1 MSHLLFSFKQ
11 TVKPNGLPSGDQTHR
26 DVCLHQAP
34 CRGLGRLFKGK
45 NVTCWVTCWRL
56 CSPRADS
63 RSPSSWTSRCQA
75 HVRAQGPAPP
85 SATPTRPALCP
96 GSPSLPA
103 SARDVAVAAGAQ
115 AVAVAFSQEHGAVRV
130 VAAEQAP
137 EPRDA
142 RGPGGTE
149 VAAHERSTAPT
160 PAGHT
165 GGHGAAIT
173 RRWDSRQ
180 LQRRVCKEDWWTPD
194 VAENGN

>member
-1 MSHLLFSFKQ
+1 MGCPAATRLTGTSVCTRRPAAVWVVSSRGR
-11 TVKPNGLPSGDQTHR
+11 TSPAELPAGGSVRLRQIHGHRPPGRAAARRTCVHR
-26 DVCLHQAP
+26 DPL
-34 CRGLGRLFKGK
+34 
-45 NVTCWVTCWRL
+45 
-56 CSPRADS
+56 
-63 RSPSSWTSRCQA
+63 
-75 HVRAQGPAPP
+75 P

-149 VAAHERSTAPT
+149 VAARERGTAPT

-165 GGHGAAIT
+165 GGHGAVIT

-180 LQRRVCKEDWWTPD
+180 LQRRICKEDW
-194 VAENGN
+194 